1 MATLSIFVSLALLM
15 FIAYRGY
22 SVIIFAPVCAM
33 LAAVVGGF
41 HLMPMYTE
49 GFMFT
54 MVGFLRAF
62 FPLFLLGAVF
72 GKVMEDSGSCKR
84 IANTIIGALGKENCV
99 LAIILT
105 GIVMVYGGV
114 SVHVV
119 AFTIYPLA
127 AAMFKEADIPK
138 RLIPCCFAIGA
149 WTFAMDAIP
158 GTPQIHN
165 LIPTKYFGTTAY
177 AAPMTGIIA
186 SVLLFA
192 AMYVYFQWRVKSCK
206 AKGEGYGTG
215 HKNEPDPKAFADES
229 GLPSF
234 GLSILPLL
242 IVLFGNYGF
251 TQWIQTWSP
260 EIMKGYKTGASL
272 QSMVGIWALIIALV
286 IAILVCVAFNW
297 SRFQKNSAGGLKVS
311 LQTAVMGSLLAVMNT
326 GSEVGYGNVISMQ
339 EGFKSVAAFLTT
351 ISFGNSPLLSEALMI
366 NILAGITGSASGGM
380 GIALELMAPT
390 YTAWAQQ
397 SGISLE
403 VVHRIASM
411 AAGGMDTLPH
421 NGAVITLLMICGL
434 THKESY
440 PDIFAVTVMKGLTS
454 IIMALLVTIFPFIV

>member
-1 MATLSIFVSLALLM
+1 MDILIIFISLALLM
-15 FIAYRGY
+15 VIAYRGY
-22 SVIIFAPVCAM
+22 SVIIFAPVCAL

-41 HLMPMYTE
+41 DLMPMYTE

-54 MVGFLRAF
+54 MVGFIRVF

-84 IANTIIGALGKENCV
+84 IALTIVDYLGHKNCV

-105 GIVMVYGGV
+105 GIIMVYGGV

-127 AAMFKEADIPK
+127 AALFKEADIPK

-158 GTPQIHN
+158 GSPQIHN

-186 SVLLFA
+186 SIILFTCL
-192 AMYVYFQWRVKSCK
+192 YVYFQWRVKSLK
-206 AKGEGYGTG
+206 TKGEGYGTG
-215 HKNEPDPKAFADES
+215 HTNEPDPEQFKDTS
-229 GLPSF
+229 RLPSF
-234 GLSILPLL
+234 GLSILPLI
-242 IVLFGNYGF
+242 IVLVGNYGF
-251 TQWIQTWSP
+251 TKWIQTWNP
-260 EIMKGYKTGASL
+260 AMMKGFKTGASL
-272 QSMVGIWALIIALV
+272 QSMVGIWALVIALV
-286 IAILVCVAFNW
+286 IAILVCVALNW
-297 SRFQKNSAGGLKVS
+297 SRFQGVKGGLKVG
-311 LQTAVMGSLLAVMNT
+311 LQTAVMGSLLAIMNT

-339 EGFKSVAAFLTT
+339 EGFKTIAAWLTT
-351 ISFGNSPLLSEALMI
+351 ISFGNSPLLSEAIMI
-366 NILAGITGSASGGM
+366 NLLAGITGSASGGL

-390 YTAWAQQ
+390 YIEWANQ
-397 SGISLE
+397 SGLSLE
-403 VVHRIASM
+403 IVHRIASM
-411 AAGGMDTLPH
+411 SSGGMDTLPH

-434 THKESY
+434 THKQSY
-440 PDIFAVTVMKGLTS
+440 PDIFAVTVMKSLIAFLMT
-454 IIMALLVTIFPFIV
+454 ILVTLFPFIK